1 MRAQL
6 AFFLVLAL
14 AACQS
19 APSERS
25 PAEANRIIEQAATDF
40 AQFCLSTYPDAEAA
54 RDAMVASVPRTSSPS
69 RELLASNRKG
79 VIVLDAAGVGARLV
93 IEAGAPHICGVQAE
107 TVPVEAF
114 HARMRAL
121 MESDPTYAIN
131 FNRRASDRT
140 WWRVEG
146 VDRPTMFVLTGTVSD
161 DAAGVFLADP
171 DAK

>member
-40 AQFCLSTYPDAEAA
+40 AQFCESTYPDAEAA

-93 IEAGAPHICGVQAE
+93 IEAGA
-107 TVPVEAF
+107 
-114 HARMRAL
+114 
-121 MESDPTYAIN
+121 
-131 FNRRASDRT
+131 
-140 WWRVEG
+140 
-146 VDRPTMFVLTGTVSD
+146 
-161 DAAGVFLADP
+161 
-171 DAK
+171 